1 MARDAR
7 PVIDTQTPDF
17 ELLHAWRAGD
27 RRAGGVLI
35 DRYHALLYRFFRNK
49 AADVVEDLVQRTF
62 LICVERRDEIRDAA
76 SFRAYLLA
84 IARSELV
91 RHFRHHGRRKRVFD
105 PLSASAADLSPTP
118 SRILAARQE
127 QRILLEGLR
136 RIPLPFQVAL
146 ELYYWERATAPEL
159 AQVLDVPI
167 GTVRSRLRR
176 AKQLLRQ
183 EIERVEASV
192 AVRTETL
199 SNLDAW
205 AASLRRLTAA
215 DPSVSARR

>member
-1 MARDAR
+1 MAGNIRPMSDDA
-7 PVIDTQTPDF
+7 PIPDF
-17 ELLHAWRAGD
+17 ELLAAWRTGD

-62 LICVERRDEIRDAA
+62 LTCVERRDEIRDAA

-91 RHFRHHGRRKRVFD
+91 RHFRQNGRHKRVFD

-118 SRILAARQE
+118 SRILAERQE
-127 QRILLEGLR
+127 QRILLEALR
-136 RIPLPFQVAL
+136 RLPLPFQVAL
-146 ELYYWERATAPEL
+146 ELYYWEKATAPEL
-159 AQVLDVPI
+159 AVVLDVPI

-176 AKQLLRQ
+176 AKELLRR
-183 EIERVEASV
+183 EVHRVESSS
-192 AVRTETL
+192 RLRDQTL

-205 AASLRRLTAA
+205 AASLRGMAEQQ
-215 DPSVSARR
+215 ARPA